1 MKTAAAILAAL
12 GLLSVTDG
20 RYKRAV
26 LLAAAATGTAVASH
40 VRQRRELH
48 PWQ

>member
-1 MKTAAAILAAL
+1 MRTAAAILAAL

-20 RYKRAV
+20 RYKRAAF
-26 LLAAAATGTAVASH
+26 LAAIATGTALAGH
-40 VRQRRELH
+40 VKQRRELR

>member
-1 MKTAAAILAAL
+1 MKTAAAFLAAL

-20 RYKRAV
+20 KYRRAA
-26 LLAAAATGTAVASH
+26 LLAAAAAGTAAAGH
-40 VRQRRELH
+40 VRQRRDLR

>member
-1 MKTAAAILAAL
+1 MKTAAAILAAF

-20 RYKRAV
+20 KYRRALV
-26 LLAAAATGTAVASH
+26 LGAVATCTAVAGH
-40 VRQRRELH
+40 VKQRRDLR